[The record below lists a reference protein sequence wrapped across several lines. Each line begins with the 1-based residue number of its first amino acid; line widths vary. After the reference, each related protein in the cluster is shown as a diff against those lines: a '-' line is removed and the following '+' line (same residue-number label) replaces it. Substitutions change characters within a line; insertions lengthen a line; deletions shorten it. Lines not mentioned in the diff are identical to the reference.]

1 MMDAQQIAEAT
12 RDAMWKGDRA
22 SQGLG
27 MAILAVGPG
36 TATLSMRVRED
47 MLNGHETCHGG
58 FITTLADSSFAFAC
72 NAYNDVTVASG
83 FDVNLVAA
91 AKLGDELTASAV
103 EVSKS
108 GRTGVYDI
116 TVRNQK
122 GQLIAA
128 FRGRSYTI
136 KGKPVVAGLPSTRGV

>member
-1 MMDAQQIAEAT
+1 MDAQQIAEAT

-27 MAILAVGPG
+27 MKMLAVGPG
-36 TATLSMRVRED
+36 TATMSMQVRED
-47 MLNGHETCHGG
+47 MLNGHDTCHGG
-58 FITTLADSSFAFAC
+58 FITTLADSTFAFAC

-83 FDVNLVAA
+83 FDVNIVAA
-91 AKLGDELTASAV
+91 ARLGDELTASAV
-103 EVSKS
+103 EISKS

-122 GQLIAA
+122 GQTIAA
-128 FRGRSYTI
+128 FRGRSYTM
-136 KGKPVVAGLPSTRGV
+136 KGKPVVAGLPSTRGGA

>member
-1 MMDAQQIAEAT
+1 MDPQQIAEAA

-27 MAILAVGPG
+27 MKILAVGPG
-36 TATLSMRVRED
+36 TATMSMVVRED
-47 MLNGHETCHGG
+47 MLNGHDTCHGG
-58 FITTLADSSFAFAC
+58 FITTLADSTFAFAC

-83 FDVNLVAA
+83 FDVNLMAA

-103 EVSKS
+103 EISKS

-122 GQLIAA
+122 GQAIAA